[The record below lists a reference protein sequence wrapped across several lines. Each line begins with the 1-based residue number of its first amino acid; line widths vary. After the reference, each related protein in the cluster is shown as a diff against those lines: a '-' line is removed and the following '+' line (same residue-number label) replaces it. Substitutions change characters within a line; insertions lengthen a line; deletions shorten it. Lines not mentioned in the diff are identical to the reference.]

1 MTLRIKLTYLIL
13 LMLIVVTCSIVIHM
27 NCGIECDSDPVSAK
41 PNKQTV
47 IEMQDSV
54 KKLVLLTK
62 LIQSESGTE
71 SFLDKLLVGSVVLNW
86 MERKR
91 QDIDTV
97 IFHPNRFSGV
107 HGKGFRETAESKRAA
122 MLLLENGPIDTT
134 ILFFLNPE
142 ASTNRK
148 WVRQVMQRE
157 LVAKT
162 ENHYFYK

>member
-1 MTLRIKLTYLIL
+1 MLTVVGFLIF
-13 LMLIVVTCSIVIHM
+13 IHI
-27 NCGIECDSDPVSAK
+27 NCGIRCDDDVGSAVK
-41 PNKQTV
+41 TDKQTV

-62 LIQSESGTE
+62 LIQSESGSE

-86 MERKR
+86 MKKKD
-91 QDIDTV
+91 QNIDTV

-107 HGKGFRETAESKRAA
+107 HGKGFRETAESRRAA

-134 ILFFLNPE
+134 ILFFLNPDV
-142 ASTNRK
+142 STNRK

-157 LVAKT
+157 LVTRTK
-162 ENHYFYK
+162 NHYFYK

>member
-1 MTLRIKLTYLIL
+1 VGSVKT
-13 LMLIVVTCSIVIHM
+13 
-27 NCGIECDSDPVSAK
+27 D
-41 PNKQTV
+41 KQTV

-62 LIQSESGTE
+62 LIQSESGSE

-86 MERKR
+86 MKKKD
-91 QDIDTV
+91 QNIDTV

-107 HGKGFRETAESKRAA
+107 HGKGFRETAESRRAA

-134 ILFFLNPE
+134 ILFFLNPA

-157 LVAKT
+157 LVTRTK
-162 ENHYFYK
+162 NHYFYK